1 MKRSDI
7 PRIAAEADAY
17 ADKVLSP
24 GEFHPNWHE
33 VRDEKFALL
42 AAAAEREYIARVVE
56 RAARPNGEEL
66 WFTKV
71 LVECAA
77 AIRARGEK

>member
-33 VRDEKFALL
+33 VR
-42 AAAAEREYIARVVE
+42 R
-56 RAARPNGEEL
+56 
-66 WFTKV
+66 
-71 LVECAA
+71 
-77 AIRARGEK
+77 